1 MHAEGFHQLR
11 IWFKK
16 TGSAKYISHL
26 DLNRCMTRAVRRA
39 HIPLWYTEGFNP
51 HPYLTFALPLSLGH
65 ESEAEPMD
73 IRIEGEMENE
83 EIKAR
88 LNKVMPE
95 GIEITEVTEAGC
107 DPKEI
112 CYADYEILLAFASA
126 DEAENFAGRAKTLLS
141 DGELSAEKPGK
152 QGRQKVMKKVT
163 LKDYIFGFD
172 IGNEAENVLLKVT
185 LSAGNTTNLNP
196 ALLLESLNAAIKA
209 DIISKKICRK
219 RLLKA
224 GFEEFR

>member
-16 TGSAKYISHL
+16 KGSAKYISHL

-83 EIKAR
+83 EIKTR

-95 GIEITEVTEAGC
+95 GIEITEITEAGC

-126 DEAENFAGRAKTLLS
+126 DEAEAFAGRAKTLLS

-152 QGRQKVMKKVT
+152 QGRQKVMKKVV
-163 LKDYIFGFD
+163 LKDFISGFD
-172 IGNEAENVLLKVT
+172 ISNEAEMVLLNVT

>member
-11 IWFKK
+11 VWFKK

-83 EIKAR
+83 EIRAR
-88 LNKVMPE
+88 LEKVMPE

-112 CYADYEILLAFASA
+112 CYADYEILLVFANA
-126 DEAENFAGRAKTLLS
+126 GEAENFAGRAKELLS
-141 DGELSAEKPGK
+141 GGELSAEKPGK
-152 QGRQKVMKKVT
+152 QGRQKVMKKVD
-163 LKDYIFGFD
+163 LKEYIFSFD
-172 IGNEAENVLLKVT
+172 IGSEAEKVLLQVT

-196 ALLLESLNAAIKA
+196 ALLLESLNAIINS
-209 DIISKKICRK
+209 DIISKRIRRK

-224 GFEEFR
+224 DFEAFR